1 MWSKIIYSSLMI
13 ILTLGTRGFFF
24 LVQSVEG
31 RRNERKR
38 QPDTA
43 QEKPLAPEV
52 DNSLKS
58 QTFNYTLKRP
68 VVRNSS
74 NND

>member
-1 MWSKIIYSSLMI
+1 MCSKIIYYSLMI

-24 LVQSVEG
+24 SVQSVEG
-31 RRNERKR
+31 RRNERKP

-52 DNSLKS
+52 D
-58 QTFNYTLKRP
+58 
-68 VVRNSS
+68 
-74 NND
+74 